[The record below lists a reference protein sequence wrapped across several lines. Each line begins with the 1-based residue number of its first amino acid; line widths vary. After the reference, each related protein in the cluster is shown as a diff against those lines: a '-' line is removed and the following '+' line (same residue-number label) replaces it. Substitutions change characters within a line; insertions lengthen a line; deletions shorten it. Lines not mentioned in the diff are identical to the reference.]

1 MIWKRDIGNFLHQL
15 YLRSGFNGN
24 CVNYKINYRKIFLEK
39 KVEIIQTTYLLNL
52 MRVFKITVNHI
63 STTVSIYNFYIS

>member
-39 KVEIIQTTYLLNL
+39 KVEIIRTTY
-52 MRVFKITVNHI
+52 
-63 STTVSIYNFYIS
+63 